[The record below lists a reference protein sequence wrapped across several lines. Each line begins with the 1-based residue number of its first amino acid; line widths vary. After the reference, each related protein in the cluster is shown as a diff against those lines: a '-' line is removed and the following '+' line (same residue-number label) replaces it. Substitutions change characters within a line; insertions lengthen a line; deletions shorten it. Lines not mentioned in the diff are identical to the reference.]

1 MQKDVPLA
9 QYTTIEIGGPAR
21 FFVEARSEDE
31 IIGALR
37 WANEAGVPVFTLGG
51 GSNIL
56 FGDDGFNGLVVKIS
70 TSGVVF
76 EELDSSTVAV
86 TSAAGEEWDG
96 LVSMCSERGLAGI
109 ECLSGIPGTVGGT
122 PIQNVG
128 AYGQEVSQTIVSV
141 RCLDRE
147 TLRVVEIENADCGFS
162 YRQSIFNT
170 IALRKYVVL
179 SLRFRLRSGRPE
191 LPEYPELRRE
201 IEASINEMTP
211 LMLREAVMR
220 LRRRKSMVVDPSD
233 PNSRSLGSFFKN
245 PVVSLEDHKRLCD
258 RFGDVPS
265 FVAEG
270 GVKVPAAWLIE
281 KSGFTK
287 GHVEGNTGISTKH
300 SLALINR
307 GGATAAELIA
317 FRDKVAAAVEQRFGI
332 RLFMEP
338 EAVGA

>member
-9 QYTTIEIGGPAR
+9 QYTTIGIGGPAR

-31 IIGALR
+31 IVGALR
-37 WANEAGVPVFTLGG
+37 WADDAGVPVFILGG

-56 FGDDGFNGLVVKIS
+56 FGDDGFDGLVVKIS
-70 TSGVVF
+70 TSGVEF
-76 EELDSSTVAV
+76 EEIRNGAVMVA
-86 TSAAGEEWDG
+86 SAAGEEWDG

-147 TLRVVEIENADCGFS
+147 TQRIVDIENADCGFS

-170 IALRKYVVL
+170 TARRRYVVL
-179 SLRFRLRSGRPE
+179 SVQFHLRSGEPD
-191 LPEYPELRRE
+191 LPAYPELRRE
-201 IEASINEMTP
+201 MEAGVNEMSP
-211 LMLREAVMR
+211 LTIREAVMR
-220 LRRRKSMVVDPSD
+220 LRRQKSMVVDPAD

-245 PVVSLEDHKRLCD
+245 PVVTLEAHRRLCD

-265 FVAEG
+265 FAAEG

-317 FRDKVAAAVEQRFGI
+317 FRDKVAGAVEHRFGI
-332 RLFMEP
+332 RLVMEP

>member
-9 QYTTIEIGGPAR
+9 QYTTIEIGGPAS
-21 FFVEARSEDE
+21 FFVEARNEDE

-37 WANEAGVPVFTLGG
+37 WAEENGMQAFILGG
-51 GSNIL
+51 GSNVL

-70 TSGVVF
+70 TSGVEF
-76 EELDSSTVAV
+76 EERGNGTVVV
-86 TSAAGEEWDG
+86 TSAAGENWDG
-96 LVSMCSERGLAGI
+96 LVSMCSERGLTGI

-147 TLRVVEIENADCGFS
+147 TLRIVEIENADCGFS
-162 YRQSIFNT
+162 YRRSIFNT
-170 IALRKYVVL
+170 IARRRYVVL
-179 SLRFRLRSGRPE
+179 SVRFLLRSGKLD
-191 LPEYPELRRE
+191 LPEYPELMHE
-201 IEASINEMTP
+201 VKAVACDMTP
-211 LMLREAVMR
+211 LILREAVIR
-220 LRRRKSMVVDPSD
+220 LRRRKSMVVDPAD

-245 PVVSLEDHKRLCD
+245 PVVTLEDHKRLCD

-265 FVAEG
+265 FAAEG

-287 GHVEGNTGISTKH
+287 GYVEGNTGISTKH

-307 GGATAAELIA
+307 GGATAAELLA
-317 FRDKVAAAVEQRFGI
+317 FRDKVAGAVEQRFGI